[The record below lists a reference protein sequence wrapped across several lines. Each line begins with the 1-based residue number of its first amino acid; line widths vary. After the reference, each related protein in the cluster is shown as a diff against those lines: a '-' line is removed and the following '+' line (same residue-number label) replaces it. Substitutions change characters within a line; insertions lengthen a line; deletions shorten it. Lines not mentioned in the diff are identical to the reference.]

1 MIEFIKAFI
10 IIIPIF
16 NFFNIFK
23 IINLNIIFKGIIIN
37 EIYLLRINNKLK
49 KFCKERDY
57 KLIIL
62 NFRAWD

>member
-37 EIYLLRINNKLK
+37 EIYLLRIDLLK
-49 KFCKERDY
+49 FKKR
-57 KLIIL
+57 L
-62 NFRAWD
+62 